1 MMESS
6 PRRAAIYC
14 RISHDKT
21 GAGLGV
27 ERQEQDCRELAA
39 RLGWSVTEVFCDN
52 DLSAYS
58 GKRRPRYQ
66 AMLQAIRAGRID
78 AVLAWHTDRLHRSP
92 IELEEYISACNDA
105 REVPTHCV
113 RAGTLDLA
121 TPSGRMLART
131 LGTLA
136 RYESEHRGER
146 VAAAALQRAQT
157 GDRSGGPRPFGYE
170 DDGVTVREP
179 EAVAV
184 RAAVESVL
192 AGASLRSVARELN
205 ATGLTTSMKGQS
217 WDAHSVRALL
227 LRSRNA
233 GLRDHQGQVIGATW
247 PAIVP
252 EEQWRAVVAILTD
265 PARRTSPSDARV
277 KWLGSGIYRCAG
289 CQRPSLRVSTAG
301 RGVPCYRCPGERG
314 TTGHVVR
321 IAAPLDAFIE
331 AIIIERLARPDAT
344 GLLRPAAPEV
354 NLSALRATANAARA
368 RLTEIAEMLGDGEL
382 TRAEAQIARSRA
394 TARLEQAEAEIAA
407 ATATSPLAGIVD
419 TPNPAAVW
427 AGLDIGRR
435 RAVLDCLMTVTVL
448 PITRPGPGFDP
459 TTVRIE
465 PKEQQQ

>member
-1 MMESS
+1 MTESS

-14 RISHDKT
+14 RISQDKT

-39 RLGWSVTEVFCDN
+39 HLGWLVVEVCCDN

-58 GKRRPRYQ
+58 GKRRPRYH
-66 AMLQAIRAGRID
+66 AMLDAIRDGRVD

-92 IELEEYISACNDA
+92 VELEEYISVCNEG

-113 RAGTLDLA
+113 RAGTLDLS

-146 VAAAALQRAQT
+146 VAAAALQRTQA
-157 GDRSGGPRPFGYE
+157 GNRSGGPRPFGYE
-170 DDGVTVREP
+170 DDGITVRESEA
-179 EAVAV
+179 EAVRV
-184 RAAVESVL
+184 AVESVL
-192 AGASLRSVARELN
+192 AGASLRSVARSLN
-205 ATGLTTSMKGQS
+205 ATGLTTSMKGRA
-217 WDAHSVRALL
+217 WDAHSVRAVL

-233 GLRDHQGQVIGATW
+233 GLRDHQGQVIGPANW

-252 EEQWRAVVAILTD
+252 EEQWRAVVTKLSD
-265 PARRTSPSDARV
+265 PSRRTSPSDARV

-289 CQRPSLRVSTAG
+289 CERPSLRVSTAG
-301 RGVPCYRCPGERG
+301 RGIPCYRCPGQRG

-321 IAAPLDAFIE
+321 KAGPLDAYIE
-331 AIIIERLARPDAT
+331 AVIVERLSRSDAIE
-344 GLLRPAAPEV
+344 LLRPAAPEV
-354 NLSALRATANAARA
+354 NLSALRATASAARV
-368 RLTEIAEMLGDGEL
+368 RLAEIAEMLGEGEL
-382 TRAEAQIARSRA
+382 TRAEAQIARTRA
-394 TARLEQAEAEIAA
+394 SARLERAEAEIAG

-419 TPNPAAVW
+419 APDPAAAW

-435 RAVLDCLMTVTVL
+435 RAVLDSLMMVTVL
-448 PITRPGPGFDP
+448 PITRLGPGFDP
-459 TTVRIE
+459 DTVRID
-465 PKEQQQ
+465 PK

>member
-1 MMESS
+1 MTETAS

-66 AMLQAIRAGRID
+66 AMLDAIRAGRID
-78 AVLAWHTDRLHRSP
+78 AVLCWHTDRLHRSP
-92 IELEEYISACNDA
+92 IELEEYISACNDG

-113 RAGTLDLA
+113 KAGTLDLA

-146 VAAAALQRAQT
+146 VAAAALQRAQA

-170 DDGVTVREP
+170 PDGMTVREP
-179 EAVAV
+179 EAAAV

-192 AGASLRSVARELN
+192 AGASLRSVARDFT
-205 ATGLTTSMKGQS
+205 ATGLTTSMKARA
-217 WDAHSVRALL
+217 WDAHAVRALL
-227 LRSRNA
+227 LKPRNA
-233 GLRDHQGQVIGATW
+233 GLRQHQGQVIGPANW

-252 EEQWRAVVAILTD
+252 EEQWRAVVVILTD
-265 PARRTSPSDARV
+265 PSRRTSPSDARV

-289 CQRPSLRVSTAG
+289 CERPSLRVSTAG
-301 RGVPCYRCPGERG
+301 RGNPCYRCPGQRG

-321 IAAPLDAFIE
+321 KAGPLDAYIE
-331 AIIIERLARPDAT
+331 AVIVERLSRADAIE
-344 GLLRPAAPEV
+344 LLRPAAPEV
-354 NLSALRATANAARA
+354 NLSALRATASAARV
-368 RLTEIAEMLGDGEL
+368 RLAEIAEMLGEGEL

-394 TARLEQAEAEIAA
+394 SARLERAEAEIAG

-419 TPNPAAVW
+419 APDPAAVW
-427 AGLDIGRR
+427 TGLDIGRR

-459 TTVRIE
+459 NTVRID
-465 PKEQQQ
+465 PKYA

>member
-1 MMESS
+1 MTEAS

-14 RISHDKT
+14 RISNDKT

-27 ERQEQDCRELAA
+27 ERQEHDCRELAA
-39 RLGWSVTEVFCDN
+39 RLGWVVVEVFCDN

-58 GKRRPRYQ
+58 GRRRPRYQ
-66 AMLQAIRAGRID
+66 AMLEAIRAGRVD

-92 IELEEYISACNDA
+92 IELEEYISVCNEG

-113 RAGTLDLA
+113 RAGTLDLS

-146 VAAAALQRAQT
+146 VAAAKLQLAQA
-157 GDRSGGPRPFGYE
+157 GNRSGGPRPFGYE
-170 DDGVTVREP
+170 DDGITVRES
-179 EAVAV
+179 EAAAV
-184 RAAVESVL
+184 REAVESVL
-192 AGASLRSVARELN
+192 AGASLRSVARKLN
-205 ATGLTTSMKGQS
+205 ATGLRTSLKGRV
-217 WDAHSVRALL
+217 WEAHSVRALL
-227 LRSRNA
+227 LKPRNA
-233 GLRDHQGQVIGATW
+233 GLREHRGQVIGPAAW

-252 EEQWRAVVAILTD
+252 EEQWSAVVTILTD
-265 PARRTSPSDARV
+265 PTRRTTMSSRHV

-301 RGVPCYRCPGERG
+301 RNSPCYRCPGEKG

-321 IAAPLDAFIE
+321 TAGPLDAYVEKLIV
-331 AIIIERLARPDAT
+331 ERLSRPDALE
-344 GLLRPAAPEV
+344 LLAPTAPEV
-354 NLSALRATANAARA
+354 DLPGLRATANAVRA
-368 RLTEIAEMLGDGEL
+368 RLAEIAEMLGEGEL

-394 TARLEQAEAEIAA
+394 TARLERVEAEIAA
-407 ATATSPLAGIVD
+407 ATASSPLAGIVD
-419 TPNPAAVW
+419 APDPATVW

-448 PITRPGPGFDP
+448 PTTRGPGFDP
-459 TTVRIE
+459 ETVRIQWRT
-465 PKEQQQ
+465 P